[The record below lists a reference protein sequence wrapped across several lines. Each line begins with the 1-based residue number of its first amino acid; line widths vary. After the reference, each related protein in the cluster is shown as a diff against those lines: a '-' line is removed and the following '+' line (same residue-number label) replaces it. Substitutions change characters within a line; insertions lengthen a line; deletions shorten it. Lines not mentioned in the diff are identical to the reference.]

1 MNAKKLQLLLLML
14 LSMLS
19 NYAQKSKLFHVLSP
33 DNKTDVTLEVGE
45 KTNWSV
51 KSENTI
57 VIALSPI
64 SMTIDKGEILGSHV
78 KIISSKT
85 ETVNSVFN
93 TPFYKK
99 KSVTNNYNQL
109 TIHCKGDYG
118 IAVRAY
124 DDGAAYRFFTKKKND
139 ITVQSEEA
147 NFNFEKDYK
156 AFIPYVRDPRYDHDL
171 FAVSFESLY
180 DEIPIS
186 QFAKDTIAFLPLLV
200 NIGDQKKAVILEA
213 DLENYPG
220 MFMNLNP
227 QTKQGLQGVFAP
239 YPTEEKQGGF
249 NMLNKVVTKRASYLA
264 KVKGTSNF
272 PWRAVVISNNDASLA
287 NNDMVQK
294 LASPSRL
301 DDISWIKPGKVA
313 WDWWNDWNISH
324 VDFRAGINT
333 ETYKYYIDFASAN
346 KIEYIIID
354 EGWSKT
360 DDLMNVVPAVNI
372 EEIVN
377 YGKQKNVGVILWAT
391 WYAVTLKMKEAF
403 SKYAAMGVKGFKMD
417 FIDRDDA
424 ELVSSLYEIAKT
436 AADYKL
442 MLDFHGMYKPT
453 GLQRTFPNIVNCEG
467 VKGMENVKWAPN
479 EDVPRYDVTIPFIR
493 MMAGPMDYTP
503 GAMRNAIKENFRP
516 INSMPM
522 SQGTR
527 CHQLAMYIVFEAPLE
542 MMADNPT
549 IYMKEQESTDFIA
562 KVPTVFDETIALNGK
577 VGEFILMARKK
588 DNVWYVGG
596 MTNWTARDITVDF
609 SFLGEGNY
617 EAEIFKDG
625 MNADRDAT
633 DYKKEKVNVDQTQK
647 ITMHLAPGGGF
658 AMRIVKQ

>member
-1 MNAKKLQLLLLML
+1 MNVKKLQLLFIML
-14 LSMLS
+14 LSMLA
-19 NYAQKSKLFHVLSP
+19 NYAQKPKLFHVLSP
-33 DNKTDVTLEVGE
+33 DNKIDVTLEIGE

-57 VIALSPI
+57 VIAPSPLSI
-64 SMTIDKGEILGSHV
+64 TIDNGQILGSNA

-85 ETVNSVFN
+85 ENVNSVFN

-99 KSVTNNYNQL
+99 KSVTDNYNQL
-109 TIHCKGDYG
+109 TINCKGDYG
-118 IAVRAY
+118 IVVRAY
-124 DDGAAYRFFTKKKND
+124 NDGAAYRFFTKKKNE

-186 QFAKDTIAFLPLLV
+186 QFAKDTIAFLPLLI

-220 MFMNLNP
+220 MFIKLNP
-227 QTKQGLQGVFAP
+227 QTKKGLQGVFAP
-239 YPTEEKQGGF
+239 YPTEEKQGGY
-249 NMLNKVVTKRASYLA
+249 NMLNKVVTKRASYIA
-264 KVKGTSNF
+264 KVKGNNNF
-272 PWRAVVISNNDASLA
+272 PWRAVVISNDDASLA

-301 DDISWIKPGKVA
+301 NDISWIKPGKVA

-377 YGKQKNVGVILWAT
+377 YEQK
-391 WYAVTLKMKEAF
+391 
-403 SKYAAMGVKGFKMD
+403 
-417 FIDRDDA
+417 
-424 ELVSSLYEIAKT
+424 
-436 AADYKL
+436 
-442 MLDFHGMYKPT
+442 MLALICGDT
-453 GLQRTFPNIVNCEG
+453 
-467 VKGMENVKWAPN
+467 
-479 EDVPRYDVTIPFIR
+479 DV
-493 MMAGPMDYTP
+493 
-503 GAMRNAIKENFRP
+503 
-516 INSMPM
+516 
-522 SQGTR
+522 
-527 CHQLAMYIVFEAPLE
+527 
-542 MMADNPT
+542 
-549 IYMKEQESTDFIA
+549 
-562 KVPTVFDETIALNGK
+562 
-577 VGEFILMARKK
+577 
-588 DNVWYVGG
+588 
-596 MTNWTARDITVDF
+596 
-609 SFLGEGNY
+609 
-617 EAEIFKDG
+617 
-625 MNADRDAT
+625 
-633 DYKKEKVNVDQTQK
+633 
-647 ITMHLAPGGGF
+647 
-658 AMRIVKQ
+658 